1 MKYFKYA
8 LITGLVFG
16 LFFGIGAGVTS
27 MFSSSTN
34 LLLEDGEEN
43 EEGLTRQDGKL
54 TNILVLGVDARPGET
69 KSRSDTMMIVSI
81 DPKLDKAAIISIP
94 RDTKV
99 EMPGTD
105 NDKICVANVIGGPE
119 YAVKMVEKLTN
130 TKLDYYVELD
140 FKGFKE
146 VVDILGGV
154 TVNVPERMYKPS
166 EDINL
171 YPGTK
176 KLNGRDALAFVRYRD
191 YVNGDIDRANM
202 QQYFLK
208 ALAEEILQPK
218 TITKLPK
225 LVKQANSHITT
236 NMGVTDM
243 LRIASWAPGFTAD
256 SVTTQTLPGTFYD
269 VRDANGILVNSY
281 WIADQGALKG
291 LVDNMMQGKTVAV
304 IQGVKQTKLPPVNN
318 NEDDEDKKA
327 DEEGSTKERGKL
339 PSPGHKDDKS
349 SVGYIK
355 SDKNEQDKIEAKPKS
370 DQDMPEEDSPKV
382 KPDTKRDKWED
393 NSLGPEGYI

>member
-1 MKYFKYA
+1 MNKAMKYFKYA
-8 LITGLVFG
+8 LIMGLVFG

-27 MFSSSTN
+27 MFSSSAN
-34 LLLEDGEEN
+34 LALEDGKEN

-119 YAVKMVEKLTN
+119 YAVKIVEKLTS
-130 TKLDYYVELD
+130 TKIDYYVELD

-269 VRDANGILVNSY
+269 VRDANGVLVNSY

-291 LVDNMMQGKTVAV
+291 LIDNMMQGKTVAV
-304 IQGVKQTKLPPVNN
+304 IQGLKQTKLPPVNN
-318 NEDDEDKKA
+318 NDEDE
-327 DEEGSTKERGKL
+327 DEDGEDLTAKERSKL

-355 SDKNEQDKIEAKPKS
+355 SDKNEQDKIEAPEINLPK
-370 DQDMPEEDSPKV
+370 ME
-382 KPDTKRDKWED
+382 PDTSPDQAESNID
-393 NSLGPEGYI
+393 NYLGPEGYI